1 LAWPGQKIF
10 RRSLRPE
17 GSVDR
22 EGHAWPHSHSTGKA
36 EVNSLESFFTTG
48 NCSIRALN
56 ELDADALQSL
66 LERCNDYFRLV
77 CEAPPGPS
85 AALAL
90 FSQL

>member
-1 LAWPGQKIF
+1 
-10 RRSLRPE
+10 
-17 GSVDR
+17 
-22 EGHAWPHSHSTGKA
+22 
-36 EVNSLESFFTTG
+36 LESFFTTG